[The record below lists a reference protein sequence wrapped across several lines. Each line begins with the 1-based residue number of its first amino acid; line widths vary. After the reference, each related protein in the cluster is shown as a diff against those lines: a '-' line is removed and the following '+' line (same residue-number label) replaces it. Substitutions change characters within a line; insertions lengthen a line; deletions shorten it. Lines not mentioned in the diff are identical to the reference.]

1 MLFYMRK
8 FNINYNINNTKN
20 NIIMIILRKDA

>member
-8 FNINYNINNTKN
+8 FNINYNINNTNN
-20 NIIMIILRKDA
+20 NIVMIIFRKDA